1 MKRKHGYRRG
11 YSVALLVGLENDHAA
26 LWQIFSHVAKPYA
39 TVKLDGERKDDRALY
54 NFHETIVKAL
64 RPALNQGTR
73 TIVVTSPIKTAY
85 AADFLNHV
93 RKHHTHLIQSNL
105 DRVSFATLAGSADQ
119 PHKVTELVKTKEF
132 HELIAETTSDEADN
146 IVDALDKNL
155 YNIKANSAAL
165 FSLKEIE
172 DKIYHPEGHDSL
184 ETFQLVLTE
193 KRLADP
199 KDNRRIQRLLQ
210 IASNKQIETRIVKA
224 DTQAGKRISQFGG
237 IVFFPKA
244 TKKHAV

>member
-1 MKRKHGYRRG
+1 MKQKHGYRRG
-11 YSVALLVGLENDHAA
+11 YSVALMVGLENDHAV
-26 LWQIFSHVAKPYA
+26 LWQIFSQVAKLYA
-39 TVKLDGERKDDRALY
+39 TVNLDGERKDDRALY

-73 TIVVTSPIKTAY
+73 TIVVTSPIRTAY

-93 RKHHTHLIQSNL
+93 QKHHTHLIQSSL
-105 DRVSFATLAGSADQ
+105 DRASFATLIGSADQ
-119 PHKVTELVKTKEF
+119 PHKVAELVKTREF
-132 HELIAETTSDEADN
+132 HELIAETTSDEADH

-155 YNIKANSAAL
+155 YNIKANSAAQ

-172 DKIYHPEGHDSL
+172 DKIYNPEGHESF

-193 KRLADP
+193 KRLAE
-199 KDNRRIQRLLQ
+199 DNRRIQRLLQ
-210 IASNKQIETRIVKA
+210 IASNKKIETKIVKA
-224 DTQAGKRISQFGG
+224 ETQAGKRISQFGG

-244 TKKHAV
+244 TRKQFAQK